1 MVSKETKVNW
11 HTTKKCIL
19 CHEAGIGYKG
29 MDLGKFRHSKIGD
42 RLNLDLNNESYLLW
56 MHFDNPF
63 RPNKEYVVKMYEDRG
78 LIMSETTVSRWFNH
92 RFDKRGSKMK
102 TKVVTVDKF
111 RPGNI
116 LNYAE
121 FCTYL
126 VSLYPRWLVFTDKNM
141 FKGEEFYL
149 KIGR

>member
-1 MVSKETKVNW
+1 
-11 HTTKKCIL
+11 
-19 CHEAGIGYKG
+19 
-29 MDLGKFRHSKIGD
+29 MDLGKFLHSKIYD
-42 RLNLDLNNESYLLW
+42 WLNLDLNNESYLLW
-56 MHFDNPF
+56 LHFDSPF

-78 LIMSETTVSRWFNH
+78 VIMSEATVSRWFNH
-92 RFDKRGSKMK
+92 RFDKIGSKMK
-102 TKVVTVDKF
+102 AKVVPVDKF

-126 VSLYPRWLVFTDKNM
+126 VSLYPHRLVFTEKKM